1 MNGSFSLKYA
11 PGIRRSPNILS
22 VPACAADGDDP
33 NQPQRQVKMRIKGI
47 LDTLMITGGKIL

>member
-1 MNGSFSLKYA
+1 MC
-11 PGIRRSPNILS
+11 IRDSS